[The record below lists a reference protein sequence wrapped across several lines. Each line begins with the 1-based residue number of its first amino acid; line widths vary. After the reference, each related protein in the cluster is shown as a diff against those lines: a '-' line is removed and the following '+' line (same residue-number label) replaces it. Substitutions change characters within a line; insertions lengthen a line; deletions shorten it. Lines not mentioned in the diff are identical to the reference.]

1 MNEDEAVAWAIE
13 ELVAQIEIRS
23 ISDHED
29 RMMAYLDD
37 RCRAL
42 GFPTTVQPIEGAGP
56 NVVVR
61 WDGRTDPPDL
71 LLTAHTDTID
81 PVWDW
86 RDVATVEGTVVTGLG
101 AQDDKGCG
109 VAILLGAVLAREAGV
124 DLSATSVALGFVVDE
139 EVGGKGSRALA
150 DSLRP
155 RFVVASEGSELD
167 IATVET
173 GFLDGWVR
181 VSGVTMHGSLPEE
194 ADNAVEKAARLLLAL
209 HEAPFTSISHPIAG
223 PNTVTAQRIESS
235 SAMNAI
241 PDVANMYISCRVFG
255 EPSLDEARKEI
266 EAICRRFGATFE
278 LHDQGGWWE
287 TPQDAPLVQALIR
300 ASEQAIARTPR
311 FTRMPAWT
319 DAHSFFDRCGS
330 EVVVFG
336 PGHLRAAHRPDEHL
350 DARELVRC
358 ARVFAALIT
367 DAAFLSTAEPTRSKE
382 GVR

>member
-1 MNEDEAVAWAIE
+1 M
-13 ELVAQIEIRS
+13 
-23 ISDHED
+23 
-29 RMMAYLDD
+29 
-37 RCRAL
+37 
-42 GFPTTVQPIEGAGP
+42 
-56 NVVVR
+56 R

-86 RDVATVEGTVVTGLG
+86 RDVATVDGTVVTGLG

-124 DLSATSVALGFVVDE
+124 DLSETSVALGFVVDE

-255 EPSLDEARKEI
+255 EPSLDETRKEI

-278 LHDQGGWWE
+278 LHDHGGWWE
-287 TPQDAPLVQALIR
+287 TPAGCPAGPGADPRERAGDRAHARIHADARLDRRPQLLRPMRIGGR
-300 ASEQAIARTPR
+300 GLRPRTSPRRTPTRRTPR
-311 FTRMPAWT
+311 CP
-319 DAHSFFDRCGS
+319 
-330 EVVVFG
+330 
-336 PGHLRAAHRPDEHL
+336 
-350 DARELVRC
+350 
-358 ARVFAALIT
+358 
-367 DAAFLSTAEPTRSKE
+367 
-382 GVR
+382 

>member
-56 NVVVR
+56 NVLVR

-181 VSGVTMHGSLPEE
+181 VPGTTMHGSLPEE

-223 PNTVTAQRIESS
+223 
-235 SAMNAI
+235 
-241 PDVANMYISCRVFG
+241 
-255 EPSLDEARKEI
+255 
-266 EAICRRFGATFE
+266 
-278 LHDQGGWWE
+278 
-287 TPQDAPLVQALIR
+287 
-300 ASEQAIARTPR
+300 RTRSPR
-311 FTRMPAWT
+311 
-319 DAHSFFDRCGS
+319 SGS
-330 EVVVFG
+330 
-336 PGHLRAAHRPDEHL
+336 RAHR
-350 DARELVRC
+350 R
-358 ARVFAALIT
+358 
-367 DAAFLSTAEPTRSKE
+367 
-382 GVR
+382 